1 MAESPAHSFGQKLGE
16 FLEILVE
23 HLLIPVATKHGLYI
37 DRKGLRPARKNLKKA
52 TWTDKYGSKHDLDF
66 VLERGGSDSKLGDPI
81 AFIEAAWRKGTRHS
95 KNKVQEIQGA
105 ILPLV
110 ETNSYFAPFAGA
122 VLAGDFTAPAIQQL
136 QGLKFKVL
144 YFPTNTAAQAF
155 QKFGLDIISNDTT
168 PRNEYLAKIAAYNA
182 FTHTERI
189 EIIQEMI
196 KLKQQDVDRFIQTLE
211 NSITR
216 QIISLRVLP
225 LHGRAFEQNSVL
237 EAIDFVANYSAT
249 TVDTPVL
256 KFEIEISYCNGD
268 KIQAIISDKNN
279 VLTFLNNYLP
289 VTPP

>member
-1 MAESPAHSFGQKLGE
+1 MAESPAHAFGQKLGE

-23 HLLIPVATKHGLYI
+23 HLLIPVATRHGLYI

-66 VLERGGSDSKLGDPI
+66 VLERGGSNSKLGDPI

-110 ETNSYFAPFAGA
+110 ETNNYFAPFAGA
-122 VLAGDFTAPAIQQL
+122 VLAGDFTAPAIKQL
-136 QGLKFKVL
+136 KGLKFKVL
-144 YFPTNTAAQAF
+144 YFPTDIAAQAF
-155 QKFGLDIISNDTT
+155 QKFGLDIISSDTT
-168 PRNEYLAKIAAYNA
+168 PRNEYLTKIATYNA
-182 FTHTERI
+182 FTQTELI

-196 KLKQQDVDRFIQTLE
+196 KLQQQNVDEFIQALE
-211 NSITR
+211 KSITR
-216 QIISLRVLP
+216 QVILVRVLP
-225 LHGRAFEQNSVL
+225 LHGIAFEQDSL
-237 EAIDFVANYSAT
+237 LKAIDFVENYRET
-249 TVDTPVL
+249 GIDTPVL
-256 KFEIEISYCNGD
+256 KFEIEIRYCNGD
-268 KIQAIISDKNN
+268 KIQATISNKDD

>member
-1 MAESPAHSFGQKLGE
+1 
-16 FLEILVE
+16 
-23 HLLIPVATKHGLYI
+23 
-37 DRKGLRPARKNLKKA
+37 
-52 TWTDKYGSKHDLDF
+52 
-66 VLERGGSDSKLGDPI
+66 
-81 AFIEAAWRKGTRHS
+81 
-95 KNKVQEIQGA
+95 
-105 ILPLV
+105 
-110 ETNSYFAPFAGA
+110 
-122 VLAGDFTAPAIQQL
+122 
-136 QGLKFKVL
+136 
-144 YFPTNTAAQAF
+144 
-155 QKFGLDIISNDTT
+155 
-168 PRNEYLAKIAAYNA
+168 
-182 FTHTERI
+182 
-189 EIIQEMI
+189 MI

-249 TVDTPVL
+249 AVDTPVL